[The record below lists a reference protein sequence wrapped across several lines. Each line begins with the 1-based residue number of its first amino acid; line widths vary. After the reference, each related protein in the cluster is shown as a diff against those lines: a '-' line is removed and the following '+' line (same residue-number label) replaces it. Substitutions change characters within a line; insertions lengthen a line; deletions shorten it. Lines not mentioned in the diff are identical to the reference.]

1 MIDGSGISNPFF
13 FIGMVEGNL
22 DETHE
27 GRVRVRAF
35 GVHGTNAEIATTDLP
50 WAMCAAGNY
59 DPNNPPPALGSFVY
73 GMFLDGKMAQHPII
87 LGLLPGMYN
96 TESDPTKDG
105 EGVIPEKNG
114 DLLARGY
121 TPNDFNAGGGPDRLA
136 RGELLNETYLLQQAA
151 NRTHDQ
157 KIADTDETWSEP
169 PPAYAA
175 KYPYNRVIKSGRHSI
190 ELDDSPGAERIM
202 IHHDSGAYIQI
213 DSKGTVTEK
222 AAADRY
228 EINIGTKHES
238 SGHSVVTVNGNA
250 HVYVKGNKTEEIEGD
265 YKLLVHGHTEIAS
278 GASLNINGSDQVN
291 VRGAEVKVEANSGIM
306 TLFGKKEI
314 QFESVNQLNFVAKNI
329 KNTALNT
336 YDVFS
341 TKAIKLAT
349 PGDIHLLASNII
361 NTATGLIPPTP
372 MTGTT
377 GTPAQ
382 VGWSLT
388 TPSMI
393 IAAVNGSFSGIW
405 NAGVVNA
412 GALTATTANATTLNA
427 GAINA
432 AGVNTRNLA
441 APLPISS
448 APGSPCAPNATNPLS
463 IRAVALPTAP
473 TIPTLP
479 IIQVPLI
486 SNPIAAPL
494 PGITSGWAY
503 PTGNSPEFIA
513 KVLNPVNAF
522 LAIVADF
529 TPIGLGAWGINQIK
543 MPEPPKKSTSIVP
556 RGYFAMGYSGG
567 YISALDDSAKDQTKS
582 LTRRGRR

>member
-13 FIGMVEGNL
+13 FIGMVEGNN

-35 GVHGTNAEIATTDLP
+35 GVHGTNEEIATTDLP

-59 DPNNPPPALGSFVY
+59 DPNNPPPSLGSYVY

-96 TESDPTKDG
+96 TVSDPTKDG

-121 TPNDFNAGGGPDRLA
+121 NPNDFNAGGGPDRLA

-157 KIADTDETWSEP
+157 KIADMDETWSEP

-175 KYPYNRVIKSGRHSI
+175 KYPFNRVIKSGRHSI

-213 DSKGTVTEK
+213 DSKGTVSEK

-306 TLFGKKEI
+306 TLFAKKEI
-314 QFESVNQLNFVAKNI
+314 QFEARNQLNFVAKNI
-329 KNTALNT
+329 KATALNT

-341 TKAIKLAT
+341 TKAIKLST
-349 PGDIHLLASNII
+349 PGDIHNTASNII
-361 NTATGLIPPTP
+361 SLASGLIPPTP
-372 MTGTT
+372 LTGTAVP
-377 GTPAQ
+377 TP
-382 VGWSLT
+382 GWSLT
-388 TPSMI
+388 TPSMQ
-393 IAAVNGSFSGIW
+393 IASVTTSHIGIF
-405 NAGVVNA
+405 NTTVVNA
-412 GALTATTANATTLNA
+412 GAITSSSIVTSPLVNATSVVATSGDFTTLGAPLMTAT
-427 GAINA
+427 GAAYNGA
-432 AGVNTRNLA
+432 YRPPVVS
-441 APLPISS
+441 IS
-448 APGSPCAPNATNPLS
+448 L
-463 IRAVALPTAP
+463 
-473 TIPTLP
+473 PTLP
-479 IIQVPLI
+479 VLLPPAV
-486 SNPIAAPL
+486 SAPIVAPL
-494 PGITSGWAY
+494 PGLTSGWAY
-503 PTGNSPEFIA
+503 PTGNSPAFIA
-513 KVLNPVNAF
+513 EVLDPVNAF
-522 LAIVADF
+522 GAIIADF
-529 TPIGLGAWGINQIK
+529 LPLGLGAWGMTLAK
-543 MPEPPKKSTSIVP
+543 MPEPPKKSTSIIP
-556 RGYFAMGYSGG
+556 RGYYAMGYSGG

-582 LTRRGRR
+582 LTRRGLR

>member
-13 FIGMVEGNL
+13 FIGMVEGNN

-35 GVHGTNAEIATTDLP
+35 GVHGTNQEIETTDLP

-59 DPNNPPPALGSFVY
+59 DPNNPPPALGSYVY

-213 DSKGTVTEK
+213 DSKGTVSEK

-265 YKLLVHGHTEIAS
+265 YKLLVHGHAEF
-278 GASLNINGSDQVN
+278 GVGGQMNLNASDQVQL
-291 VRGAEVKVEANSGIM
+291 RGGDIKIEANAGIA
-306 TLFGKKEI
+306 TLFAKKEI
-314 QFESVNQLNFVAKNI
+314 QFEARNQLNFVAKNI
-329 KNTALNT
+329 KATALNT

-341 TKAIKLAT
+341 TKAIKLST
-349 PGDIHLLASNII
+349 PGDIHNTASNII
-361 NTATGLIPPTP
+361 SLASGLIPPTP
-372 MTGTT
+372 LTGTAVP
-377 GTPAQ
+377 TP
-382 VGWSLT
+382 GWSLT
-388 TPSMI
+388 TPTMQ
-393 IAAVNGSFSGIW
+393 IASVSTSHTGVFNTTILNSGLITSSSVINAPVVSATAVIATSGDFS
-405 NAGVVNA
+405 NL
-412 GALTATTANATTLNA
+412 GAPLMTAT
-427 GAINA
+427 GAAYNGLYRPPVVSVSIPSVPA
-432 AGVNTRNLA
+432 L
-441 APLPISS
+441 LPPAVS
-448 APGSPCAPNATNPLS
+448 AP
-463 IRAVALPTAP
+463 IV
-473 TIPTLP
+473 
-479 IIQVPLI
+479 
-486 SNPIAAPL
+486 APL
-494 PGITSGWAY
+494 PGLTSGWAY

-513 KVLNPVNAF
+513 KVLNPANAF
-522 LAIVADF
+522 AAIIADF
-529 TPIGLGAWGINQIK
+529 LPLGLGAWGMTLAK
-543 MPEPPKKSTSIVP
+543 MPEPPKKSTSIIP

-582 LTRRGRR
+582 LTRRGSR

>member
-35 GVHGTNAEIATTDLP
+35 GVHGTNQEIDTTDLP

-59 DPNNPPPALGSFVY
+59 DPNNPPPALGSYVY

-157 KIADTDETWSEP
+157 KIADMDETWSEP

-213 DSKGTVTEK
+213 DSKGTVSEK

-265 YKLLVHGHTEIAS
+265 YKLLVHGHAEF
-278 GASLNINGSDQVN
+278 GVGGQMNLNASDQVQL
-291 VRGAEVKVEANSGIM
+291 RGGDIKIEANAGIA
-306 TLFGKKEI
+306 TLFAKKEI
-314 QFESVNQLNFVAKNI
+314 QFEARNQLNFVAKNI
-329 KNTALNT
+329 KATALNT

-341 TKAIKLAT
+341 TKAIKLST
-349 PGDIHLLASNII
+349 PGDIHNTASNII
-361 NTATGLIPPTP
+361 SFASGLIPPTP
-372 MTGTT
+372 LTGTAVP
-377 GTPAQ
+377 TP
-382 VGWSLT
+382 GWSLT
-388 TPSMI
+388 TPTMQ
-393 IAAVNGSFSGIW
+393 IASVSTSHTGVFNTTILNSGLITSSSVINAPVVSATAVIATSGDFS
-405 NAGVVNA
+405 NL
-412 GALTATTANATTLNA
+412 GAPLMTAT
-427 GAINA
+427 GAAYNGLYRPPVVSVSIPSVPA
-432 AGVNTRNLA
+432 L
-441 APLPISS
+441 LPPAVS
-448 APGSPCAPNATNPLS
+448 AP
-463 IRAVALPTAP
+463 IV
-473 TIPTLP
+473 
-479 IIQVPLI
+479 
-486 SNPIAAPL
+486 APL
-494 PGITSGWAY
+494 PGLTSGWAY

-513 KVLNPVNAF
+513 KVLNPANAF
-522 LAIVADF
+522 AAIIADF
-529 TPIGLGAWGINQIK
+529 LPLGLGAWGMTLAK
-543 MPEPPKKSTSIVP
+543 MPEPPKKSTSIIP

-582 LTRRGRR
+582 LTRRGSR

>member
-13 FIGMVEGNL
+13 FIGMVEGNN

-35 GVHGTNAEIATTDLP
+35 GVHGTNQEIDTTDLP

-59 DPNNPPPALGSFVY
+59 DPNNPPPALGSYVY

-213 DSKGTVTEK
+213 DSKGTVSEK

-265 YKLLVHGHTEIAS
+265 YKLLVHGHAEF
-278 GASLNINGSDQVN
+278 GVGGQMNLNASDQVQL
-291 VRGAEVKVEANSGIM
+291 RGGDIKIEANAGIA
-306 TLFGKKEI
+306 TLFAKKEI
-314 QFESVNQLNFVAKNI
+314 QFEARNQLNFVAKNI
-329 KNTALNT
+329 KATALNT

-341 TKAIKLAT
+341 TKAIKLST
-349 PGDIHLLASNII
+349 PGDIHNTASNII
-361 NTATGLIPPTP
+361 SLASGLIPPTP
-372 MTGTT
+372 LTGTAVP
-377 GTPAQ
+377 TP
-382 VGWSLT
+382 GWSLT
-388 TPSMI
+388 TPSMQ
-393 IAAVNGSFSGIW
+393 IASISTSHTGVFNTTALNSGIITSSS
-405 NAGVVNA
+405 VVNSPSVIA
-412 GALTATTANATTLNA
+412 TSVAATSGDFTTLGAPLMTAT
-427 GAINA
+427 GAAYNGA
-432 AGVNTRNLA
+432 YRPPVV
-441 APLPISS
+441 SVS
-448 APGSPCAPNATNPLS
+448 M
-463 IRAVALPTAP
+463 
-473 TIPTLP
+473 PTLP
-479 IIQVPLI
+479 ALLPPAV
-486 SNPIAAPL
+486 SAPIVAPL
-494 PGITSGWAY
+494 PGLTSGWAY
-503 PTGNSPEFIA
+503 PTGNS
-513 KVLNPVNAF
+513 
-522 LAIVADF
+522 
-529 TPIGLGAWGINQIK
+529 
-543 MPEPPKKSTSIVP
+543 
-556 RGYFAMGYSGG
+556 
-567 YISALDDSAKDQTKS
+567 
-582 LTRRGRR
+582 

>member
-1 MIDGSGISNPFF
+1 MIDGSGVSNPFF
-13 FIGMVEGNL
+13 FIGIVEGNN

-35 GVHGTNAEIATTDLP
+35 GVHGTNKEIATTDLP
-50 WAMCAAGNY
+50 WAMCASGNY
-59 DPNNPPPALGSFVY
+59 DPNNPPPPLNSYVY
-73 GMFLDGKMAQHPII
+73 GMFLDGRMAQHPII
-87 LGLLPGMYN
+87 LGLLPSMYN
-96 TESDPTKDG
+96 TESNPTKDG
-105 EGVIPEKNG
+105 EGVIAEKDG

-121 TPNDFNAGGGPDRLA
+121 SPNDFNAGGGPDRLA

-151 NRTHDQ
+151 NRVHDQ
-157 KIADTDETWSEP
+157 KIADMDETWSEP

-175 KYPYNRVIKSGRHSI
+175 KYPHNRVIKTSKHSI
-190 ELDDSPGAERIM
+190 EIDDSPGAERIQ
-202 IHHDSGAYIQI
+202 ITHDSGAYIQI
-213 DSKGTVTEK
+213 DSKGTVSER
-222 AAADRY
+222 AEADRY

-238 SGHSVVTVNGNA
+238 SGHSVVTINGNS
-250 HVYVKGNKTEEIEGD
+250 HVYVKGNKTEEVEGD
-265 YKLLVHGHTEIAS
+265 YKLLVHGHTEFAS

-291 VRGAEVKVEANSGIM
+291 LRGAEVKLEANAGIM

-341 TKAIKLAT
+341 TKAIKLST
-349 PGDIHLLASNII
+349 PGDIHNTASNII
-361 NTATGLIPPTP
+361 SLASGLIPPTLL
-372 MTGTT
+372 TGTSVP
-377 GTPAQ
+377 TP
-382 VGWSLT
+382 GWSLT
-388 TPSMI
+388 TPTMQ
-393 IAAVNGSFSGIW
+393 IASVTTSHTGVFNTTAVNSPLVI
-405 NAGVVNA
+405 
-412 GALTATTANATTLNA
+412 ATSVAATRGDFTTL
-427 GAINA
+427 G
-432 AGVNTRNLA
+432 
-441 APLPISS
+441 APLPSGPVSYNVGYSVPVASFSIPALLPPAVS
-448 APGSPCAPNATNPLS
+448 AP
-463 IRAVALPTAP
+463 V
-473 TIPTLP
+473 
-479 IIQVPLI
+479 V
-486 SNPIAAPL
+486 APL

-522 LAIVADF
+522 LAVIADF
-529 TPIGLGAWGINQIK
+529 TPIGLGAWGMNQIK

>member
-157 KIADTDETWSEP
+157 KIADMDETWSEP

-405 NAGVVNA
+405 NAGVVN
-412 GALTATTANATTLNA
+412 GGIGSFTALNA
-427 GAINA
+427 GITNVTALSA
-432 AGVNTRNLA
+432 TGVSATTVSTTILA
-441 APLPISS
+441 APLPSGPVS
-448 APGSPCAPNATNPLS
+448 VNAGYIVPLTGF
-463 IRAVALPTAP
+463 TAP
-473 TIPTLP
+473 AVPTLP
-479 IIQVPLI
+479 AIQVPLI

-503 PTGNSPEFIA
+503 PTGNSPEFLA
-513 KVLNPVNAF
+513 KILNPAQAF
-522 LAIVADF
+522 LSIIADF

>member
-13 FIGMVEGNL
+13 FIGMVEGNV

-35 GVHGTNAEIATTDLP
+35 GVHGTQKQIPTTDLP

-59 DPNNPPPALGSFVY
+59 DPNNPPPPLNSFVY
-73 GMFLDGKMAQHPII
+73 GMFLDGRMAQHPII

-96 TESDPTKDG
+96 KESNPTKDG
-105 EGVIPEKNG
+105 EGVIAEKNG

-121 TPNDFNAGGGPDRLA
+121 SPNDFNAGGGPDRLA

-157 KIADTDETWSEP
+157 KIADMDETWSEP

-265 YKLLVHGHTEIAS
+265 YKLLVHGHAEFGVG
-278 GASLNINGSDQVN
+278 GAMYLNASDQVQM
-291 VRGAEVKVEANSGIM
+291 RGGDIKIEANAGIA
-306 TLFGKKEI
+306 TLFAKKEI
-314 QFESVNQLNFVAKNI
+314 QFEARNQLNFVAKNI
-329 KNTALNT
+329 KATALNT

-341 TKAIKLAT
+341 TKAIKLST
-349 PGDIHLLASNII
+349 PGDIHNTASNII
-361 NTATGLIPPTP
+361 SLASGLIPPTLL
-372 MTGTT
+372 TGTAVP
-377 GTPAQ
+377 TP
-382 VGWSLT
+382 GWSLT
-388 TPSMI
+388 TPAMQ
-393 IAAVNGSFSGIW
+393 IASVTTSHTGIF
-405 NAGVVNA
+405 NATAVNA
-412 GALTATTANATTLNA
+412 GAITSSSVVNSPLVVAASVAATTGDFTTLGAPLMTAT
-427 GAINA
+427 GAAYN
-432 AGVNTRNLA
+432 GLYRPPVVS
-441 APLPISS
+441 IS
-448 APGSPCAPNATNPLS
+448 L
-463 IRAVALPTAP
+463 
-473 TIPTLP
+473 PTLP
-479 IIQVPLI
+479 VLLPPAI
-486 SNPIAAPL
+486 SAPIVAPL
-494 PGITSGWAY
+494 PGLTSGWAY
-503 PTGNSPEFIA
+503 PTGNSAEFIT

-522 LAIVADF
+522 AAIIADF
-529 TPIGLGAWGINQIK
+529 LPLGLGAWGMTLAK

-556 RGYFAMGYSGG
+556 RGYFTMGYSGG

-582 LTRRGRR
+582 LTRRGSR

>member
-13 FIGMVEGNL
+13 FIGMVEGNV

-35 GVHGTNAEIATTDLP
+35 GVHGTNQEIETKDLP

-59 DPNNPPPALGSFVY
+59 DPNNPPPSLGSYVY

-96 TESDPTKDG
+96 TVSDPTKDG

-175 KYPYNRVIKSGRHSI
+175 KYPYNRIIKSGRHSI

-213 DSKGTVTEK
+213 DSKGTVSEK

-265 YKLLVHGHTEIAS
+265 YKLLVHGHAEF
-278 GASLNINGSDQVN
+278 GVGGQMNLNASDQVQM
-291 VRGAEVKVEANSGIM
+291 RGGDIKIEANAGIA
-306 TLFGKKEI
+306 TLFAKKEI
-314 QFESVNQLNFVAKNI
+314 QFEARNQLNFVAKNI
-329 KNTALNT
+329 KATALNT

-341 TKAIKLAT
+341 TKAIKLST
-349 PGDIHLLASNII
+349 PGDIHNTASNII
-361 NTATGLIPPTP
+361 SLASGLIPPTLL
-372 MTGTT
+372 TGTSVP
-377 GTPAQ
+377 TP
-382 VGWSLT
+382 GWSLT
-388 TPSMI
+388 TPTMQ
-393 IAAVNGSFSGIW
+393 IASVSTSHT
-405 NAGVVNA
+405 GVF
-412 GALTATTANATTLNA
+412 NATAINA
-427 GAINA
+427 GAITSSSVVNSPSVIATSVA
-432 AGVNTRNLA
+432 ATSGDFTNLG
-441 APLPISS
+441 APLMTATGAAYNGLYRPPVVSVSIPSVPALLPPAVS
-448 APGSPCAPNATNPLS
+448 AP
-463 IRAVALPTAP
+463 V
-473 TIPTLP
+473 
-479 IIQVPLI
+479 V
-486 SNPIAAPL
+486 APL

-503 PTGNSPEFIA
+503 PTGNSPEFIT

-522 LAIVADF
+522 AAIIADF
-529 TPIGLGAWGINQIK
+529 LPIGLGAWGMTLAK

-582 LTRRGRR
+582 LTRSGSR

>member
-35 GVHGTNAEIATTDLP
+35 GVHGTNQEIDTTDLP

-59 DPNNPPPALGSFVY
+59 DPNNPPPALGSYVY

-213 DSKGTVTEK
+213 DSKGTVSEK

-265 YKLLVHGHTEIAS
+265 YKLLVHGHAEF
-278 GASLNINGSDQVN
+278 GVGGQMNLNASDQVQL
-291 VRGAEVKVEANSGIM
+291 RGGDIKIEANAGIA
-306 TLFGKKEI
+306 TLFAKKEI
-314 QFESVNQLNFVAKNI
+314 QFEARNQLNFVAKNI
-329 KNTALNT
+329 KATALNT

-341 TKAIKLAT
+341 TKAIKLST
-349 PGDIHLLASNII
+349 PGDIHNTASNII
-361 NTATGLIPPTP
+361 SFASGLIPPTP
-372 MTGTT
+372 LTGTAVP
-377 GTPAQ
+377 TP
-382 VGWSLT
+382 GWSLT
-388 TPSMI
+388 TPTMQ
-393 IAAVNGSFSGIW
+393 IASVSTSHTGVFNTTILNSGLITSSSVINAPVVSATAVIATSGDFS
-405 NAGVVNA
+405 NL
-412 GALTATTANATTLNA
+412 GAPLMTAT
-427 GAINA
+427 GAAYNGLYRPPVVSVSIPSVPA
-432 AGVNTRNLA
+432 L
-441 APLPISS
+441 LPPAVS
-448 APGSPCAPNATNPLS
+448 AP
-463 IRAVALPTAP
+463 IV
-473 TIPTLP
+473 
-479 IIQVPLI
+479 
-486 SNPIAAPL
+486 APL
-494 PGITSGWAY
+494 PGLTSGWAY

-513 KVLNPVNAF
+513 KVLNPANAF
-522 LAIVADF
+522 AAIIADF
-529 TPIGLGAWGINQIK
+529 LPLGLGAWGMTLAK
-543 MPEPPKKSTSIVP
+543 MPEPPKKSTSIIP

-582 LTRRGRR
+582 LTRRGSR

>member
-1 MIDGSGISNPFF
+1 MIDGSGVSNPFF
-13 FIGMVEGNL
+13 FIGIVEGNN

-35 GVHGTNAEIATTDLP
+35 GVHGTNKEIATTDLP
-50 WAMCAAGNY
+50 WAMCASGNY
-59 DPNNPPPALGSFVY
+59 DPNNPPPPLNSYVY
-73 GMFLDGKMAQHPII
+73 GMFLDGRMAQHPII
-87 LGLLPGMYN
+87 LGLLPSMYN
-96 TESDPTKDG
+96 TESNPTKDG
-105 EGVIPEKNG
+105 EGVIAEKDG

-121 TPNDFNAGGGPDRLA
+121 SPNDFNAGGGPDRLA

-151 NRTHDQ
+151 NRVHDQ
-157 KIADTDETWSEP
+157 KIADMDETWSEP

-175 KYPYNRVIKSGRHSI
+175 KYPHNRVIKTSKHSI
-190 ELDDSPGAERIM
+190 EIDDSPGAERIQ
-202 IHHDSGAYIQI
+202 ITHDSGAYIQI
-213 DSKGTVTEK
+213 DSKGTVSER
-222 AAADRY
+222 AEADRY

-238 SGHSVVTVNGNA
+238 SGHSVVTINGNS
-250 HVYVKGNKTEEIEGD
+250 HVYVKGNKTEEVEGD

-291 VRGAEVKVEANSGIM
+291 LRGAEVKLEANAGIM

-341 TKAIKLAT
+341 TKAIKLST
-349 PGDIHLLASNII
+349 PGDIHNAASNII
-361 NTATGLIPPTP
+361 NLASGLIPPTLL
-372 MTGTT
+372 TGTSV
-377 GTPAQ
+377 PSP
-382 VGWSLT
+382 GWSLT
-388 TPSMI
+388 TPAMQ
-393 IAAVNGSFSGIW
+393 IASITTSHTGVFNTTAINSGAITSSS
-405 NAGVVNA
+405 VVNSPSVI
-412 GALTATTANATTLNA
+412 ATSVAATRGDFTTI
-427 GAINA
+427 G
-432 AGVNTRNLA
+432 
-441 APLPISS
+441 APLPSGPVSYNGGYSVPVASVSIPTVPVLLPPAVS
-448 APGSPCAPNATNPLS
+448 AP
-463 IRAVALPTAP
+463 V
-473 TIPTLP
+473 
-479 IIQVPLI
+479 V
-486 SNPIAAPL
+486 APL

-522 LAIVADF
+522 LAVIADF
-529 TPIGLGAWGINQIK
+529 TPIGLGAWGMNQIK

-582 LTRRGRR
+582 LTRRGLR

>member
-13 FIGMVEGNL
+13 FIGMVEGNN

-35 GVHGTNAEIATTDLP
+35 GVHGTNQEIDTTDLP

-59 DPNNPPPALGSFVY
+59 DPNNPPPALGSYVY

-136 RGELLNETYLLQQAA
+136 RGELLNETYILQQAA

-213 DSKGTVTEK
+213 DSKGTVSEK

-265 YKLLVHGHTEIAS
+265 YKLLVHGHAEF
-278 GASLNINGSDQVN
+278 GVGGQMNLNASDQVQL
-291 VRGAEVKVEANSGIM
+291 RGGDIKIEANAGIA
-306 TLFGKKEI
+306 TLFAKKEI
-314 QFESVNQLNFVAKNI
+314 QFEARNQLNFVAKNI
-329 KNTALNT
+329 KATALNT

-341 TKAIKLAT
+341 TKAIKLST
-349 PGDIHLLASNII
+349 PGDIHNTASNII
-361 NTATGLIPPTP
+361 SLASGLIPPTP
-372 MTGTT
+372 LTGTAVP
-377 GTPAQ
+377 TP
-382 VGWSLT
+382 GWSLT
-388 TPSMI
+388 TPTMQ
-393 IAAVNGSFSGIW
+393 IASVSTSHTGIFNTTAINSGAITSSS
-405 NAGVVNA
+405 VVNSPLVNA
-412 GALTATTANATTLNA
+412 TSVAATSGDFTTLGAPLMTAT
-427 GAINA
+427 GAAYNGA
-432 AGVNTRNLA
+432 YRPPVV
-441 APLPISS
+441 SVS
-448 APGSPCAPNATNPLS
+448 M
-463 IRAVALPTAP
+463 
-473 TIPTLP
+473 PTLP
-479 IIQVPLI
+479 ALLPPAV
-486 SNPIAAPL
+486 SAPIVAPL
-494 PGITSGWAY
+494 PGLTSGWAY

-513 KVLNPVNAF
+513 KVLNPANAF
-522 LAIVADF
+522 AAIIADF
-529 TPIGLGAWGINQIK
+529 LPLGLGAWGMTLAK
-543 MPEPPKKSTSIVP
+543 MPEPPKKSTSIIP

-582 LTRRGRR
+582 LTRRGSR

>member
-13 FIGMVEGNL
+13 FIGMVEGNN

-35 GVHGTNAEIATTDLP
+35 GVHGTNEEIATTDLP

-59 DPNNPPPALGSFVY
+59 DPNNPPPSLGSYVY

-96 TESDPTKDG
+96 TVSDPTKDG

-121 TPNDFNAGGGPDRLA
+121 NPNDFNAGGGPDRLA

-157 KIADTDETWSEP
+157 KIADMDETWSEP

-213 DSKGTVTEK
+213 DSKGTVSEK

-306 TLFGKKEI
+306 TLFAKKEI
-314 QFESVNQLNFVAKNI
+314 QFEARNQLNFVAKNI
-329 KNTALNT
+329 KATALNT

-341 TKAIKLAT
+341 TKAIKLST
-349 PGDIHLLASNII
+349 PGDIHNTASNII
-361 NTATGLIPPTP
+361 SLASGLIPPTP
-372 MTGTT
+372 LTGTAVP
-377 GTPAQ
+377 TP
-382 VGWSLT
+382 GWSLT
-388 TPSMI
+388 TPTMQ
-393 IAAVNGSFSGIW
+393 IASVTTSHTGIF
-405 NAGVVNA
+405 NATAVNA
-412 GALTATTANATTLNA
+412 GAITSSSVVNSPLVVAASVAATTGDFTTLGAPLMTAT
-427 GAINA
+427 GAAYN
-432 AGVNTRNLA
+432 GLYRPPVVS
-441 APLPISS
+441 IS
-448 APGSPCAPNATNPLS
+448 L
-463 IRAVALPTAP
+463 
-473 TIPTLP
+473 PTLP
-479 IIQVPLI
+479 VLLPPAV
-486 SNPIAAPL
+486 SAPIVAPL
-494 PGITSGWAY
+494 PGLTSGWAY
-503 PTGNSPEFIA
+503 PTGNSPAFIA
-513 KVLNPVNAF
+513 EVLNPANAF
-522 LAIVADF
+522 AAIVADF
-529 TPIGLGAWGINQIK
+529 LPLGLGAWGMTLAK
-543 MPEPPKKSTSIVP
+543 MPEPPKKSTSIIP
-556 RGYFAMGYSGG
+556 RGYYAMGYSGG

-582 LTRRGRR
+582 LTRRGFR

>member
-13 FIGMVEGNL
+13 FIGMVEGNN

-35 GVHGTNAEIATTDLP
+35 GVHGTNEEIATTDLP

-59 DPNNPPPALGSFVY
+59 DPNNPPPALGSYVY

-121 TPNDFNAGGGPDRLA
+121 NPNDFNAGGGPDRLA

-157 KIADTDETWSEP
+157 KIADMDETWSEP

-213 DSKGTVTEK
+213 DSKGTVSEK

-306 TLFGKKEI
+306 TLFAKKEI
-314 QFESVNQLNFVAKNI
+314 QFEARNQLNFVAKNI
-329 KNTALNT
+329 KATALNT

-341 TKAIKLAT
+341 TKAIKLST
-349 PGDIHLLASNII
+349 PGDIHNTASNII
-361 NTATGLIPPTP
+361 SFASGLIPPTP
-372 MTGTT
+372 LTGTAVP
-377 GTPAQ
+377 TP
-382 VGWSLT
+382 GWSLT
-388 TPSMI
+388 TPTMQ
-393 IAAVNGSFSGIW
+393 IASVTTSHTGIF
-405 NAGVVNA
+405 NATAVNA
-412 GALTATTANATTLNA
+412 GAITSSSVVNSPLVVAASVAATTGDFTTLGAPLMTAT
-427 GAINA
+427 GAAYN
-432 AGVNTRNLA
+432 GLYRPPVVS
-441 APLPISS
+441 IS
-448 APGSPCAPNATNPLS
+448 L
-463 IRAVALPTAP
+463 
-473 TIPTLP
+473 PTLP
-479 IIQVPLI
+479 VLLPPAV
-486 SNPIAAPL
+486 SAPIVAPL
-494 PGITSGWAY
+494 PGLTSGWAY
-503 PTGNSPEFIA
+503 PTGNSPAFIA
-513 KVLNPVNAF
+513 EVLNPANAF
-522 LAIVADF
+522 AAIVADF
-529 TPIGLGAWGINQIK
+529 LPLGLGAWGMTLAK
-543 MPEPPKKSTSIVP
+543 MPEPPKKSTSIIP
-556 RGYFAMGYSGG
+556 RGYYAMGYSGG

-582 LTRRGRR
+582 LTRRGFR

>member
-35 GVHGTNAEIATTDLP
+35 GVHGTNQEIETKDLP

-59 DPNNPPPALGSFVY
+59 DPNNPPPALGSYVY

-213 DSKGTVTEK
+213 DSKGTVSEK

-265 YKLLVHGHTEIAS
+265 YKLLVHGHAEF
-278 GASLNINGSDQVN
+278 GVGGQMNLNASDQVQM
-291 VRGAEVKVEANSGIM
+291 RGGDIKIEANAGIA
-306 TLFGKKEI
+306 TLFAKKEI
-314 QFESVNQLNFVAKNI
+314 QFEVRNQLNFVAKNI
-329 KNTALNT
+329 KATALNT

-341 TKAIKLAT
+341 TKAIKLST
-349 PGDIHLLASNII
+349 PGDIHNTASNII
-361 NTATGLIPPTP
+361 SLASGLIPPTP
-372 MTGTT
+372 LTGTAVP
-377 GTPAQ
+377 TP
-382 VGWSLT
+382 GWSLT
-388 TPSMI
+388 TPTMQ
-393 IAAVNGSFSGIW
+393 IASVSTSHTGVFNTTILNSGLITSSSVI
-405 NAGVVNA
+405 NAPVVNA
-412 GALTATTANATTLNA
+412 TAVVATSGDFTNLGAPLMTAT
-427 GAINA
+427 GAAYNGLYRPPVVSVSIPT
-432 AGVNTRNLA
+432 VPVL
-441 APLPISS
+441 LPPAIS
-448 APGSPCAPNATNPLS
+448 AP
-463 IRAVALPTAP
+463 IV
-473 TIPTLP
+473 
-479 IIQVPLI
+479 
-486 SNPIAAPL
+486 APL
-494 PGITSGWAY
+494 PGLTSGWAY
-503 PTGNSPEFIA
+503 PTGNSPEFIT

-522 LAIVADF
+522 AAIIADF
-529 TPIGLGAWGINQIK
+529 LPLGLGAWGMTLAK

>member
-157 KIADTDETWSEP
+157 KIADMDETWSEP

-341 TKAIKLAT
+341 TKAIKLST
-349 PGDIHLLASNII
+349 PGDIHLFGSNII
-361 NTATGLIPPTP
+361 NTASGLIPPTLL
-372 MTGTT
+372 TGTSVP
-377 GTPAQ
+377 TP
-382 VGWSLT
+382 GWSLT
-388 TPSMI
+388 TPLMN
-393 IAAVNGSFSGIW
+393 IASVSTSHTGVFNTTAINSGIITSSS
-405 NAGVVNA
+405 VVNSPSVIA
-412 GALTATTANATTLNA
+412 TTVAATSGDFTTLGAPLMTAT
-427 GAINA
+427 GAAYNGAYRPPVVSVSIPSVPA
-432 AGVNTRNLA
+432 L
-441 APLPISS
+441 LPPAQS
-448 APGSPCAPNATNPLS
+448 AP
-463 IRAVALPTAP
+463 V
-473 TIPTLP
+473 
-479 IIQVPLI
+479 V
-486 SNPIAAPL
+486 APL

-503 PTGNSPEFIA
+503 PTGNSPEFLA
-513 KVLNPVNAF
+513 KVLNPASAF

-529 TPIGLGAWGINQIK
+529 VPIDLGAWGMTLSK
-543 MPEPPKKSTSIVP
+543 MPEPPGKSTSIVP
-556 RGYFAMGYSGG
+556 KGYFSMGYSAGVL
-567 YISALDDSAKDQTKS
+567 SPLDDSATNSDIGG
-582 LTRRGRR
+582 L

>member
-1 MIDGSGISNPFF
+1 MIDGTGISNPFF

-35 GVHGTNAEIATTDLP
+35 GVHGTNQEIETKDLP

-59 DPNNPPPALGSFVY
+59 DPNNPPPSLGSYVY
-73 GMFLDGKMAQHPII
+73 GMFLDGRMAQHPII

-96 TESDPTKDG
+96 TVSDPTKDG

-213 DSKGTVTEK
+213 DSKGTVSEK

-265 YKLLVHGHTEIAS
+265 YKLLVHGHAEF
-278 GASLNINGSDQVN
+278 GVGGQMNLNASDQVQM
-291 VRGAEVKVEANSGIM
+291 RGGDIKIEANAGIA
-306 TLFGKKEI
+306 TLFAKKEI
-314 QFESVNQLNFVAKNI
+314 QFEARNQLNFVAKNI
-329 KNTALNT
+329 KATALNT

-341 TKAIKLAT
+341 TKAIKLST
-349 PGDIHLLASNII
+349 PGDIHNTASNII
-361 NTATGLIPPTP
+361 SLASGKIPPTP
-372 MTGTT
+372 LTGTAVP
-377 GTPAQ
+377 TP
-382 VGWSLT
+382 GWSLT
-388 TPSMI
+388 TPTMQ
-393 IAAVNGSFSGIW
+393 IASVSTSHTGVFNTTAINSGIITSSS
-405 NAGVVNA
+405 VVNSPSVVA
-412 GALTATTANATTLNA
+412 TAVIATSGDFTNLGAPLMTAT
-427 GAINA
+427 GAAYNGLYRPPAVSVSIPSVPA
-432 AGVNTRNLA
+432 L
-441 APLPISS
+441 LPPAIS
-448 APGSPCAPNATNPLS
+448 AP
-463 IRAVALPTAP
+463 IV
-473 TIPTLP
+473 
-479 IIQVPLI
+479 
-486 SNPIAAPL
+486 APL
-494 PGITSGWAY
+494 PGLTSGWAY

-513 KVLNPVNAF
+513 KVLNPASAF
-522 LAIVADF
+522 AAIIADF
-529 TPIGLGAWGINQIK
+529 LPLGLGAWGMTLAK

>member
-13 FIGMVEGNL
+13 FIGMVEGNV

-35 GVHGTNAEIATTDLP
+35 GVHGTQKQIPTTDLP

-59 DPNNPPPALGSFVY
+59 DPNNPPPPLNSFVY
-73 GMFLDGKMAQHPII
+73 GMFLDGRMAQHPII

-96 TESDPTKDG
+96 KESNPTKDG
-105 EGVIPEKNG
+105 EGVIAEKNG

-121 TPNDFNAGGGPDRLA
+121 SPNDFNAGGGPDRLA

-157 KIADTDETWSEP
+157 KIADMDETWSEP

-175 KYPYNRVIKSGRHSI
+175 KYPFNRVIKSGRHSI

-265 YKLLVHGHTEIAS
+265 YKLLVHGHAEFGVG
-278 GASLNINGSDQVN
+278 GAMYLNASDQVQM
-291 VRGAEVKVEANSGIM
+291 RGGDIKIEANAGIA
-306 TLFGKKEI
+306 TLFAKKEI
-314 QFESVNQLNFVAKNI
+314 QFEARNQLNFVAKNI
-329 KNTALNT
+329 KSTALNT

-341 TKAIKLAT
+341 TKAIKLST
-349 PGDIHLLASNII
+349 PGDIHNTASNII
-361 NTATGLIPPTP
+361 SLASGLIPPTLL
-372 MTGTT
+372 TGTAVP
-377 GTPAQ
+377 TP
-382 VGWSLT
+382 GWSLT
-388 TPSMI
+388 TPAMQ
-393 IAAVNGSFSGIW
+393 IASVTTSHTGIF
-405 NAGVVNA
+405 NATAVNA
-412 GALTATTANATTLNA
+412 GAITSSSVVNSPLVVAASVAATTGDFTTLGAPLMTAT
-427 GAINA
+427 GAAYN
-432 AGVNTRNLA
+432 GLYRPPVVS
-441 APLPISS
+441 IS
-448 APGSPCAPNATNPLS
+448 L
-463 IRAVALPTAP
+463 
-473 TIPTLP
+473 PTLP
-479 IIQVPLI
+479 VLLPPAI
-486 SNPIAAPL
+486 SAPIVAPL
-494 PGITSGWAY
+494 PGLTSGWAY
-503 PTGNSPEFIA
+503 PTGNSAEFIT

-522 LAIVADF
+522 AAIIADF
-529 TPIGLGAWGINQIK
+529 LPLGLGAWGMTLAK

>member
-13 FIGMVEGNL
+13 FIGMVEGNN

-59 DPNNPPPALGSFVY
+59 DPNNPPPSLGSYVY

-96 TESDPTKDG
+96 TVSDPTKDG

-121 TPNDFNAGGGPDRLA
+121 NPNDFNAGGGPDRLA
-136 RGELLNETYLLQQAA
+136 RGELLNETYILQQAA

-175 KYPYNRVIKSGRHSI
+175 KYPFNRVIKSGRHSI

-213 DSKGTVTEK
+213 DSKGTVSEK

-238 SGHSVVTVNGNA
+238 SGHSVVTINGNA

-265 YKLLVHGHTEIAS
+265 YKLLVHGHAEF
-278 GASLNINGSDQVN
+278 GVGGQMNLNASDQVQL
-291 VRGAEVKVEANSGIM
+291 RGGDIKIEANAGIA
-306 TLFGKKEI
+306 TLFAKKEI
-314 QFESVNQLNFVAKNI
+314 QFEARNQLNFVAKNI
-329 KNTALNT
+329 KSTALNT

-341 TKAIKLAT
+341 TKAIKLST
-349 PGDIHLLASNII
+349 PGDIHNTASNII
-361 NTATGLIPPTP
+361 SFASGLIPPTP
-372 MTGTT
+372 LTGTAVP
-377 GTPAQ
+377 TP
-382 VGWSLT
+382 GWSLT
-388 TPSMI
+388 TPTMQ
-393 IAAVNGSFSGIW
+393 IASVTTSHIGIF
-405 NAGVVNA
+405 NATAVNA
-412 GALTATTANATTLNA
+412 GAITSSSVVNSPLVVAASVAATTGDFTTLGAPLMTAT
-427 GAINA
+427 GAAYNGA
-432 AGVNTRNLA
+432 YRPPVVS
-441 APLPISS
+441 IS
-448 APGSPCAPNATNPLS
+448 L
-463 IRAVALPTAP
+463 
-473 TIPTLP
+473 PTLP
-479 IIQVPLI
+479 VLLPPAV
-486 SNPIAAPL
+486 SAPIVAPL
-494 PGITSGWAY
+494 PGLTSGWAY

-522 LAIVADF
+522 AAIIADF
-529 TPIGLGAWGINQIK
+529 LPLGLGAWGMTLAK

-582 LTRRGRR
+582 LTRRGFR

>member
-13 FIGMVEGNL
+13 FIGMVEGNV

-35 GVHGTNAEIATTDLP
+35 GVHGTQKQIPTTDLP

-59 DPNNPPPALGSFVY
+59 DPNNPPPPLNSFVY
-73 GMFLDGKMAQHPII
+73 GMFLDGRMAQHPII

-96 TESDPTKDG
+96 KESNPTKDG
-105 EGVIPEKNG
+105 EGVIAEKNG

-121 TPNDFNAGGGPDRLA
+121 SPNDFNAGGGPDRLA

-157 KIADTDETWSEP
+157 KIADMDETWSEP

-265 YKLLVHGHTEIAS
+265 YKLLVHGHAEFGVG
-278 GASLNINGSDQVN
+278 GAMYLNASDQVQM
-291 VRGAEVKVEANSGIM
+291 RGGDIKIEANAGIA
-306 TLFGKKEI
+306 TLFAKKEI
-314 QFESVNQLNFVAKNI
+314 QFEARNQLNFVAKNI
-329 KNTALNT
+329 KATALNT

-341 TKAIKLAT
+341 TKAIKLST
-349 PGDIHLLASNII
+349 PGDIHNTASNII
-361 NTATGLIPPTP
+361 SLASGLIPPTLL
-372 MTGTT
+372 TGTAVP
-377 GTPAQ
+377 TP
-382 VGWSLT
+382 GWSLT
-388 TPSMI
+388 TPAMQ
-393 IAAVNGSFSGIW
+393 IASVTTSHTGIF
-405 NAGVVNA
+405 NATAVNA
-412 GALTATTANATTLNA
+412 GAITSSSVVNSPLVVAASVAATTGDFTTLGAPLMTAT
-427 GAINA
+427 GAAYN
-432 AGVNTRNLA
+432 GLYRPPVVS
-441 APLPISS
+441 IS
-448 APGSPCAPNATNPLS
+448 L
-463 IRAVALPTAP
+463 
-473 TIPTLP
+473 PTLP
-479 IIQVPLI
+479 VLLPPAI
-486 SNPIAAPL
+486 SAPIVAPL
-494 PGITSGWAY
+494 PGLTSGWAY
-503 PTGNSPEFIA
+503 PTGNSAEFIT

-522 LAIVADF
+522 AAIIADF
-529 TPIGLGAWGINQIK
+529 LPLGLGAWGMTLAK

>member
-13 FIGMVEGNL
+13 FIGMVEGNV

-35 GVHGTNAEIATTDLP
+35 GVHGTNQEIETKDLP

-59 DPNNPPPALGSFVY
+59 DPNNPPPSLGSYVY

-96 TESDPTKDG
+96 TVSDPTKDG

-175 KYPYNRVIKSGRHSI
+175 KYPYNRIIKSGRHSI

-213 DSKGTVTEK
+213 DSKGTVSEK

-265 YKLLVHGHTEIAS
+265 YKLLVHGHAEF
-278 GASLNINGSDQVN
+278 GVGGQMNLNASDQVQM
-291 VRGAEVKVEANSGIM
+291 RGGDIKIEANAGIA
-306 TLFGKKEI
+306 TLFAKKEI
-314 QFESVNQLNFVAKNI
+314 QFEARNQLNFVAKNI
-329 KNTALNT
+329 KATALNT

-341 TKAIKLAT
+341 TKAIKLST
-349 PGDIHLLASNII
+349 PGDIHNTASNII
-361 NTATGLIPPTP
+361 SLASGLIPPTLL
-372 MTGTT
+372 TGTSVP
-377 GTPAQ
+377 TP
-382 VGWSLT
+382 GWSLT
-388 TPSMI
+388 TPTMQ
-393 IAAVNGSFSGIW
+393 IASVSTSHTGVFNTTILNSGLITSSSVI
-405 NAGVVNA
+405 NAPVVNA
-412 GALTATTANATTLNA
+412 TAVIATSGDFTNLGAPLMTAT
-427 GAINA
+427 GAAYNGLYRPPVVSVSIPSVPA
-432 AGVNTRNLA
+432 L
-441 APLPISS
+441 LPPAVS
-448 APGSPCAPNATNPLS
+448 AP
-463 IRAVALPTAP
+463 V
-473 TIPTLP
+473 
-479 IIQVPLI
+479 V
-486 SNPIAAPL
+486 APL

-503 PTGNSPEFIA
+503 PTGNSPEFIT

-522 LAIVADF
+522 AAIIADF
-529 TPIGLGAWGINQIK
+529 LPIGLGAWGMTLAK

-582 LTRRGRR
+582 LTRSGSR